1 MWATSVIFKK
11 LPKVNNRPMGE
22 NSPHL
27 VDLFLRQSMKCKDK
41 RSSLRVHKLEWLCCV
56 LMSTS

>member
-27 VDLFLRQSMKCKDK
+27 VTLSTTLLTGMTGISLHMQWPLTICFL
-41 RSSLRVHKLEWLCCV
+41 V
-56 LMSTS
+56 